1 MSKITK
7 VFAREILD
15 SRGNPTIQVEVSTF
29 AGGFGSAII
38 PSGAS
43 TGSREALELRDSN
56 TKYAENWYGQK
67 GVMTAVDNVNNII
80 APKIIGI
87 CVKNQRLID
96 QKMIELDGTPNKDK
110 LGANAI
116 LGVSLAVAKAAASEL
131 RMPLFRYLGGPNT
144 TLMPVPMLN
153 VINGGEHATNTLDF
167 QEFMI
172 MPLGFPTFRNALQA
186 SNKIFHNLAKLL
198 KKSGFG
204 TQVGD
209 EGGFAPNLNSHEQAL
224 DFLVEAI
231 KESGFNPALEG
242 EKAVAIA
249 IDAAASEFYDG
260 EKYVFKKL
268 KAALSTKS
276 ESEISQKFEFSSA
289 ELLDYYG
296 QLFEKYPIIS
306 VEDGFAES
314 DWDGFIAFNQRFG
327 KTHQIVGDDLTVTNV
342 EILKEAIKS
351 KAINSIL
358 IKLNQIGTLSE
369 TLDAIQ
375 LAQKSGMTAVVSH
388 RSGESEDTTIA
399 DLAVAVSAG
408 QIKTGSLSRTD
419 RIAKYNR
426 LLVIEEY
433 LNSYSKSD
441 YVGKDVFY
449 NLKNS

>member
-1 MSKITK
+1 MSKITRI
-7 VFAREILD
+7 FAREILD
-15 SRGNPTIQVEVSTF
+15 SRGNPTIQVEVHTQ
-29 AGGFGSAII
+29 AGGFGSAIV

-56 TKYAENWYGQK
+56 TEYAYNWFGQK
-67 GVMTAVDNVNNII
+67 GVMTAVNNVNNII
-80 APKIIGI
+80 GPEIIGL

-96 QKMIELDGTPNKDK
+96 QKMIDLDGTPNKER

-131 RMPLFRYLGGPNT
+131 RLPLFRYLGGPNP

-153 VINGGEHATNTLDF
+153 VINGGEHASNTLDF

-172 MPLGFPTFRNALQA
+172 MPLGFSTFRKALQA
-186 SNKIFHNLAKLL
+186 SNKVFHTLAKLL

-209 EGGFAPNLNSHEQAL
+209 EGGFAPNLTSHEHAL
-224 DFLVEAI
+224 DFLVKAI
-231 KESGFNPALEG
+231 KEAGFNPAVEG
-242 EKAVAIA
+242 ENAIA
-249 IDAAASEFYDG
+249 ISIDAAASEFYDG
-260 EKYVFKKL
+260 TKYVFKKL
-268 KAALSTKS
+268 KAASADQENHQKYEFTS
-276 ESEISQKFEFSSA
+276 E

-296 QLFEKYPIIS
+296 QLFDKYPIIS

-314 DWDGFIAFNQRFG
+314 DWDGFIAFTKRFG
-327 KTHQIVGDDLTVTNV
+327 QTHQIVGDDLTVTNV
-342 EILKEAIKS
+342 KILKEAIKT

-358 IKLNQIGTLSE
+358 IKLNQIGTLTE

-375 LAQKSGMTAVVSH
+375 LAQKSGLTAVISH
-388 RSGESEDTTIA
+388 RSGESEDTTIS
-399 DLAVAVSAG
+399 DLAIAVSSG

-426 LLVIEEY
+426 LLVIEEF
-433 LNSYSKSD
+433 LDTYSKSE
-441 YVGKDVFY
+441 YTGRDVFY
-449 NLKNS
+449 NLKK

>member
-7 VFAREILD
+7 IFAREILD
-15 SRGNPTIQVEVSTF
+15 SRGNPTIQVEVYTL
-29 AGGFGSAII
+29 AGGFGTAIV

-43 TGSREALELRDSN
+43 TGSKEALELRDGN
-56 TKYAENWYGQK
+56 TKYADNWYGQK

-80 APKIIGI
+80 APKIIGF

-96 QKMIELDGTPNKDK
+96 QKMIELDGTPNKEK

-116 LGVSLAVAKAAASEL
+116 LGVSLAVAKAAANEL
-131 RMPLFRYLGGPNT
+131 RLPLFRYLGGPNP

-153 VINGGEHATNTLDF
+153 IINGGEHASNTLDF

-172 MPLGFPTFRNALQA
+172 MPLGFSTFRKALQA
-186 SNKIFHNLAKLL
+186 ANKIFHNLAKLL
-198 KKSGFG
+198 KKAGYG

-224 DFLVEAI
+224 DFLVKAI
-231 KESGFNPALEG
+231 KESGLNPAIEG
-242 EKAVAIA
+242 ENAIAIA
-249 IDAAASEFYDG
+249 IDAAASEFYNG

-268 KAALSTKS
+268 KTALSNKS
-276 ESEISQKFEFSSA
+276 DTEKSQKFEFSST
-289 ELLDYYG
+289 ELLDYYER
-296 QLFEKYPIIS
+296 LFTKYPIIS

-314 DWDGFIAFNQRFG
+314 DWQGFVAFTERFG

-342 EILKEAIKS
+342 KILKEAIKS
-351 KAINSIL
+351 RAINSIL

-375 LAQKSGMTAVVSH
+375 LAQKSGMTAVISH

-399 DLAVAVSAG
+399 DLAVAISAG

-426 LLVIEEY
+426 LLIIEEY
-433 LNSYSKSD
+433 LNSFSKSE
-441 YVGKDVFY
+441 YIGKGVFY
-449 NLKNS
+449 NLKK

>member
-7 VFAREILD
+7 IFAREILD
-15 SRGNPTIQVEVSTF
+15 SRGNPTIQVEVYTL
-29 AGGFGSAII
+29 AGGFGTAIV

-43 TGSREALELRDSN
+43 TGSKEALELRDGN
-56 TKYAENWYGQK
+56 TKYADNWYGQK

-80 APKIIGI
+80 APKIIGF

-96 QKMIELDGTPNKDK
+96 QKMIELDGTPNKEK

-116 LGVSLAVAKAAASEL
+116 LGVSLAVAKAAANEL
-131 RMPLFRYLGGPNT
+131 RLPLFRYLGGPNP

-153 VINGGEHATNTLDF
+153 IINGGEHASNTLDF

-172 MPLGFPTFRNALQA
+172 MPLGFSTFRKALQA
-186 SNKIFHNLAKLL
+186 ANKIFHNLAKLL
-198 KKSGFG
+198 KKAGYG

-224 DFLVEAI
+224 DFLVKAI
-231 KESGFNPALEG
+231 KESGLNPAIEG
-242 EKAVAIA
+242 ENAIAIA
-249 IDAAASEFYDG
+249 IDAAASEFYNG

-268 KAALSTKS
+268 KTALSNKS
-276 ESEISQKFEFSSA
+276 DTEKNQKFEFSST
-289 ELLDYYG
+289 ELLDYYER
-296 QLFEKYPIIS
+296 LFTKYPIIS

-314 DWDGFIAFNQRFG
+314 DWQGFVAFTERFG

-342 EILKEAIKS
+342 KILKEAIKS
-351 KAINSIL
+351 RAINSIL

-369 TLDAIQ
+369 TLEAIQ
-375 LAQKSGMTAVVSH
+375 LAQKSGMTAVISH

-399 DLAVAVSAG
+399 DLAVAISAG

-426 LLVIEEY
+426 LLIIEEY
-433 LNSYSKSD
+433 LNSFSKSE
-441 YVGKDVFY
+441 YIGKGVFY
-449 NLKNS
+449 NLKK